1 VLEIK
6 KLRINFAINL
16 LDLISSTRIKISIS
30 RVLVGLKPPNKG
42 LELAAVLTLTASLCA
57 PAPAMAA
64 PLLGSAQAFAV
75 LGAAT
80 VTNTGPTTIHGNL
93 GVSPGSAITGL
104 ESITLYGTANQAN
117 AAADLAETD
126 AMAAYAALAALP
138 DTANLTG
145 QDLGSVG
152 VLTPGVYAFDAAA
165 QLTGTLRLNFAGDP
179 DTPFVFQ
186 VGSALTLASAA
197 NVIIENGG
205 PTSAVYW
212 DVGSSATLGTA
223 STFAG
228 NLLAQQSVTFD
239 AGASMLCGRAIALTA
254 AVTMDS
260 NAVSNSCVGAGDFGS
275 GRSDFGS
282 YGFSGGVAPE
292 PVSWALMLVGFG
304 GLGAALR
311 ASRRR
316 FAARA

>member
-1 VLEIK
+1 
-6 KLRINFAINL
+6 
-16 LDLISSTRIKISIS
+16 
-30 RVLVGLKPPNKG
+30 
-42 LELAAVLTLTASLCA
+42 
-57 PAPAMAA
+57 MAA